1 MDKISTKKL
10 IQKAKTGD
18 GHAFVHLCQKYE
30 TVLYNAAYKM
40 LLNEVDV
47 ADCLQE
53 TELCAWEKITTLKNE
68 HAFNSW
74 IFKIMLNQ
82 VQNIFREKQRTTH
95 WMDTYSSVPAF
106 DDLYDLDK
114 GLHKLPD
121 NYRVPLVMYYYV
133 GFSIK
138 EIAQQLDVS
147 TNTIKI
153 RLSRGRKKLRTYL
166 KETW

>member
-1 MDKISTKKL
+1 MSNKIKGNEYTLSKIFSSDFEYHIPGYQRPYAWT
-10 IQKAKTGD
+10 AVETGI
-18 GHAFVHLCQKYE
+18 L
-30 TVLYNAAYKM
+30 
-40 LLNEVDV
+40 
-47 ADCLQE
+47 
-53 TELCAWEKITTLKNE
+53 
-68 HAFNSW
+68 
-74 IFKIMLNQ
+74 
-82 VQNIFREKQRTTH
+82 
-95 WMDTYSSVPAF
+95 F

>member
-1 MDKISTKKL
+1 
-10 IQKAKTGD
+10 
-18 GHAFVHLCQKYE
+18 
-30 TVLYNAAYKM
+30 M

-53 TELCAWEKITTLKNE
+53 TELCAWEKNNIKNE

-82 VQNIFREKQRTTH
+82 VQNIFRENENNSL
-95 WMDTYSSVPAF
+95 DGYLFFCSF

-138 EIAQQLDVS
+138 RNRSA
-147 TNTIKI
+147 T
-153 RLSRGRKKLRTYL
+153 
-166 KETW
+166 

>member
-1 MDKISTKKL
+1 MVTLFYRRDFLFSIYTKY
-10 IQKAKTGD
+10 
-18 GHAFVHLCQKYE
+18 F
-30 TVLYNAAYKM
+30 
-40 LLNEVDV
+40 
-47 ADCLQE
+47 
-53 TELCAWEKITTLKNE
+53 TL
-68 HAFNSW
+68 S
-74 IFKIMLNQ
+74 
-82 VQNIFREKQRTTH
+82 
-95 WMDTYSSVPAF
+95 TYSPVPAF

>member
-10 IQKAKTGD
+10 VQKAKKGD
-18 GHAFVHLCQKYE
+18 GQAFVHLCQKYE
-30 TVLYNAAYKM
+30 TVLY
-40 LLNEVDV
+40 
-47 ADCLQE
+47 
-53 TELCAWEKITTLKNE
+53 NE

-82 VQNIFREKQRTTH
+82 VQNIFREKQKTTH
-95 WMDTYSSVPAF
+95 WMDTYSPVPAF

-153 RLSRGRKKLRTYL
+153 RLSRGRKKLRIYL

>member
-1 MDKISTKKL
+1 
-10 IQKAKTGD
+10 
-18 GHAFVHLCQKYE
+18 
-30 TVLYNAAYKM
+30 
-40 LLNEVDV
+40 
-47 ADCLQE
+47 
-53 TELCAWEKITTLKNE
+53 
-68 HAFNSW
+68 
-74 IFKIMLNQ
+74 MLNQ
-82 VQNIFREKQRTTH
+82 VQNIFREKQKTAH
-95 WMDTYSSVPAF
+95 WMDTYSPVPAF

-133 GFSIK
+133 GLSIK

-153 RLSRGRKKLRTYL
+153 RLSRGRKKLRIYL